1 MDSKLKRKFVIIWFG
16 WYFNDLICIPAVLAF
31 IYWRKQEVIISQLN
45 QGTES
50 SVQTKINKD
59 TRGTFNQ
66 VYNWVVFHDF
76 MIV

>member
-16 WYFNDLICIPAVLAF
+16 WYFNDLICILAVLTF
-31 IYWRKQEVIISQLN
+31 IY
-45 QGTES
+45 S

-59 TRGTFNQ
+59 TIGTFNQ
-66 VYNWVVFHDF
+66 VYNWVVIDDF

>member
-16 WYFNDLICIPAVLAF
+16 WYFNDLICILAVLR
-31 IYWRKQEVIISQLN
+31 RKQEVIISWLN

-59 TRGTFNQ
+59 TGGTFNQ
-66 VYNWVVFHDF
+66 VYDWVVIHDL
-76 MIV
+76 MIA

>member
-16 WYFNDLICIPAVLAF
+16 WDFNDLICILSVLAF
-31 IYWRKQEVIISQLN
+31 IYWRKQEVIISWLS

-59 TRGTFNQ
+59 TGGAINQ
-66 VYNWVVFHDF
+66 VYDWVVIHHF
-76 MIV
+76 MNA

>member
-16 WYFNDLICIPAVLAF
+16 WYFNDLIYILAVLTF
-31 IYWRKQEVIISQLN
+31 IYWRKQEVIISWLN

-59 TRGTFNQ
+59 TGGTFNQ
-66 VYNWVVFHDF
+66 VYDWVVIHDL
-76 MIV
+76 MIA

>member
-16 WYFNDLICIPAVLAF
+16 WYFNDLICILAVLTF
-31 IYWRKQEVIISQLN
+31 IYWRKQEVIISWLS
-45 QGTES
+45 QGSES

-59 TRGTFNQ
+59 TIGTFNQ
-66 VYNWVVFHDF
+66 VYNWVVIDDF